1 LTKGEVDMVW
11 QILFLRHAPLGAVEV
26 LLIVSMG
33 LKKERIG
40 MIIEI
45 SVAVIAIAFVI
56 LVVYL
61 IMMIK
66 ALRVT
71 LGQVNQTLIET
82 RKQLGE
88 VGLQAQKV
96 MEHTNQISF
105 DLKHKVEAFTPI
117 FNAVTNAGE
126 ILEHKTSALKKEFLS
141 SENEEIDLSGLH
153 SGKKKTYQAL
163 NLVTVA
169 AILELAGIGTSLW
182 QKLKKRR

>member
-1 LTKGEVDMVW
+1 MADSISKL
-11 QILFLRHAPLGAVEV
+11 ALGAVEV
-26 LLIVSMG
+26 LLIASVG
-33 LKKERIG
+33 KERIG

-56 LVVYL
+56 LVIYL
-61 IMMIK
+61 IVMIK
-66 ALRVT
+66 SLHVT
-71 LGQVNQTLIET
+71 LGQVNQTLIEA

-126 ILEHKTSALKKEFLS
+126 ILEHKTAALKKEFLS
-141 SENEEIDLSGLH
+141 SENGEICLSGLH
-153 SGKKKTYQAL
+153 S
-163 NLVTVA
+163 
-169 AILELAGIGTSLW
+169 E
-182 QKLKKRR
+182 KKRLIKR